1 MSLVCPAPESS
12 REIGFLRSLDA
23 DFVHGLVKERLRTD
37 GSNVS
42 LVPDYVRWKE
52 QDGSIV
58 GWRAASDGSDG
69 CYVTLR
75 TAPPDR
81 LADEAG
87 KIGHRMDEEKDGTRL
102 CAVVPEYDLLL
113 LAFPLD
119 RQLSDLRR
127 MVRLGKMRSLLEEH
141 CRDLLPPGLRVSR
154 SRSSMQLVRYK
165 PERRAV
171 IRWDLGT
178 VDANGSPAGTRTVW
192 VRILAEP
199 LPQRQLVVDA
209 AIQGC
214 VAVPPVLARPHDRLW
229 VEGHLQGSPWV
240 PGAIEVIPAV
250 AGVLARLHRCSIP
263 AGSVAHGTVAEL
275 DLVLEAVDVHR
286 RLGAEQGA
294 LAASVA
300 SQLARTM
307 PSNGRVVLLH
317 GDFHCG
323 QVLVNGSVALCD
335 LDRAGAGPAVAD
347 LASLHAHALM
357 DCAPGRAGLAARFV
371 DACAAEGV
379 QFGPHELAWW
389 IAAALVRSAL
399 APFRR
404 LRPDWREQAV
414 AILGEA
420 SRIAHGGTP

>member
-12 REIGFLRSLDA
+12 REVGFLRALDESI
-23 DFVHGLVKERLRTD
+23 VHGLVQHHLRTD
-37 GSNVS
+37 GSRVR

-58 GWRAASDGSDG
+58 GWRAADDGSDG
-69 CYVTLR
+69 CYVTFR
-75 TAPPDR
+75 TARPDR
-81 LADEAG
+81 LADEAV
-87 KIGHRMDEEKDGTRL
+87 KIGHRMDEEKDGMRL

-113 LAFPLD
+113 VAFPLD

-127 MVRLGKMRSLLEEH
+127 MVRLGKVRALLEEH
-141 CRDLLPPGLRVSR
+141 CRDLMPPGHRISR
-154 SRSSMQLVRYK
+154 SRSSMRLVRYK

-178 VDANGSPAGTRTVW
+178 VDDAGGTGGTRTVW

-199 LPQRQLVVDA
+199 LPLRQQVVDA
-209 AIQGC
+209 AIEGC

-229 VEGHLQGSPWV
+229 VEGHLQGSPWE
-240 PGAIEVIPAV
+240 PGAVDAIPAV
-250 AGVLARLHRCSIP
+250 AGVLARLHRCRIP
-263 AGSVAHGTVAEL
+263 AGSPAHGPVAEM
-275 DLVLEAVDVHR
+275 DLVLEAVEVHR
-286 RLGAEQGA
+286 RLGAGQGV
-294 LAASVA
+294 LASAVA
-300 SQLARTM
+300 DQLARTM
-307 PSNGRVVLLH
+307 PSSSPVVLVH

-347 LASLHAHALM
+347 LASLHAHALL
-357 DCAPGRAGLAARFV
+357 DAGPAGASFASDFV
-371 DACAAEGV
+371 DACVEEGMQV
-379 QFGPHELAWW
+379 TPRELAWW

-399 APFRR
+399 APFRQ
-404 LRPDWREQAV
+404 LRPDWPEQAMR
-414 AILGEA
+414 ILGEA

>member
-1 MSLVCPAPESS
+1 MSYVCPPPESS
-12 REIGFLRSLDA
+12 REVGFLRALDA
-23 DFVHGLVKERLRTD
+23 AVVHGLVQHHLRTD
-37 GSNVS
+37 GSRLQ

-58 GWRAASDGSDG
+58 GWRAADDGSDG

-75 TAPPDR
+75 TARPDR
-81 LADEAG
+81 LADEAE
-87 KIGHRMDEEKDGTRL
+87 KIGHRMDEEKDGMRL

-113 LAFPLD
+113 VAFPLD

-127 MVRLGKMRSLLEEH
+127 MVRLGKVRALLDEH
-141 CRDLLPPGLRVSR
+141 CRDLLPPGHRISR

-178 VDANGSPAGTRTVW
+178 ADEGGRTGGTRTVW

-199 LPQRQLVVDA
+199 LPQRQQVVDA
-209 AIQGC
+209 ANEGC
-214 VAVPPVLARPHDRLW
+214 VAVPPVLARPHDRL
-229 VEGHLQGSPWV
+229 QGSPWSL
-240 PGAIEVIPAV
+240 GAADAIPAV
-250 AGVLARLHRCSIP
+250 AGVLARLHRCRVP
-263 AGSVAHGTVAEL
+263 AGSAAHGTVAEL
-275 DLVLEAVDVHR
+275 DLVLEAVEVHR
-286 RLGAEQGA
+286 RLGADQGL
-294 LAASVA
+294 LASAVA
-300 SQLARTM
+300 DQLARTM

-347 LASLHAHALM
+347 LASLYAHAFL
-357 DCAPGRAGLAARFV
+357 DGGAAGASFAADFV
-371 DACAAEGV
+371 DACAGEGMQV
-379 QFGPHELAWW
+379 MPRELAWW
-389 IAAALVRSAL
+389 IAASLVRGAL

-404 LRPDWREQAV
+404 LRPDWREEAV
-414 AILGEA
+414 RILGEA